1 MKKEFVEYN
10 KKYFRNIQ
18 FVYDFLNKIG
28 MKNSLNELKKESK
41 IDYIKDYDLY
51 FLDKN
56 NQDISDDE
64 NIRDEEEK
72 DEAENID
79 EDFEDIDKTFFIY
92 TMNKMKNSILCKAI
106 DLFDRDIKE
115 KYALLQNVENVKN
128 INHKRSDIYEIRNN
142 ILYDDNSN
150 NNNNNN
156 NNAINTFD
164 EYRYHPEQNNSLTIP
179 FMKEKK
185 ENLFLSN
192 DNMDDETLKLNNTSN
207 VTQNVSMNLYNWDTY
222 FTQEKEI
229 YKKLNVSIVHNDISN
244 NINDQDNKPSNILC
258 IKYIDIYHKQINNHI
273 NSENIIFFQRFFPL
287 FLLVGYAN
295 GSINLFLILYEE
307 KSKEKEQNEK
317 NQIKKKEEYHN
328 DNHIYLYQ
336 QLEHISLGSPVMH
349 IDINY
354 QDNLFIVSTMNG
366 DICICQINMNEIESI
381 KNKFIESNDLNHD
394 IKIKNDNPYMFLK
407 DILKFHMKYSIQCL
421 FNEDYSLFCSIAN
434 DKNLIIYEKIVANNK
449 MNENIDD
456 ICGKN
461 INNNVYDDKP
471 NYTYEKKKIIGLPDI
486 PTNILWVKHNNKEV
500 IIITMLN
507 SNHIIFLNSENY
519 LIENKL
525 YLFDVS
531 KDNKNEHDESKNE
544 KHNILALDYH
554 KRKNILVI
562 CTDTSKIFVYSFKEE
577 SIIKTIYGCVLNSLS
592 FPTIQIDI
600 NGNFIYV
607 TSEDKVHGTYILIF
621 DIKSGNIINTINNGF
636 KIRCFGLLKN
646 FICPSIV
653 KVNSNNIDENKKALL
668 ILGSFDKKLHFYS
681 N

>member
-1 MKKEFVEYN
+1 MRKEFIEYN

-41 IDYIKDYDLY
+41 IDYIEDYDLY
-51 FLDKN
+51 FLDQN

-64 NIRDEEEK
+64 NIRDEEE
-72 DEAENID
+72 ED

-92 TMNKMKNSILCKAI
+92 TMNKMNNSILCKAI
-106 DLFDRDIKE
+106 DLFDQDMKD
-115 KYALLQNVENVKN
+115 KYAHLQNVHKVKN
-128 INHKRSDIYEIRNN
+128 MNDKRSDMYENYN
-142 ILYDDNSN
+142 IN

-156 NNAINTFD
+156 DDNYSINNFD
-164 EYRYHPEQNNSLTIP
+164 EYMYQTDQNNSLTIP

-185 ENLFLSN
+185 ENIFLSN
-192 DNMDDETLKLNNTSN
+192 DNKEYECLKLNNTN
-207 VTQNVSMNLYNWDTY
+207 IVTQKVNMKSYNWDTY

-229 YKKLNVSIVHNDISN
+229 YKKLNVTIVHNDISN
-244 NINDQDNKPSNILC
+244 NINDKVNKPSNILC
-258 IKYIDIYHKQINNHI
+258 IKYIDIYYKQNYKHI

-295 GSINLFLILYEE
+295 GSINLFLIIYEN
-307 KSKEKEQNEK
+307 KKKAKEQNGNNDINE
-317 NQIKKKEEYHN
+317 KEEYHN
-328 DNHIYLYQ
+328 DYNIYLYQ

-366 DICICQINMNEIESI
+366 DICICQINMNKIESI
-381 KNKFIESNDLNHD
+381 KNKFIQTNDLNLD
-394 IKIKNDNPYMFLK
+394 TTINNDNPYMFLK
-407 DILKFHMKYSIQCL
+407 DILKYHMKYSIQCL

-434 DKNLIIYEKIVANNK
+434 DKNLIIYEKIVSNNK
-449 MNENIDD
+449 MNKNTDD
-456 ICGKN
+456 IYS
-461 INNNVYDDKP
+461 NNNNNNIYDDTT

-500 IIITMLN
+500 IIISMLN
-507 SNHIIFLNSENY
+507 SNHIIFMNSANY
-519 LIENKL
+519 IIENKL
-525 YLFDVS
+525 YLFDLN
-531 KDNKNEHDESKNE
+531 KDNKNENDESKNE

-554 KRKNILVI
+554 KNKNILVI

-577 SIIKTIYGCVLNSLS
+577 SIIKIIYGCVLNSLS

-600 NGNFIYV
+600 SGNFIYV

-636 KIRCFGLLKN
+636 KIRCFQLLKN
-646 FICPSIV
+646 YICPSIDD
-653 KVNSNNIDENKKALL
+653 VNSNNIDANKKALL